1 MRIEKAL
8 LVAAAALMV
17 NAILPAL
24 AAGVAIPAADA
35 PPINAQFGIRYDS
48 NVAASSQ
55 ALATSRGLTRSD
67 EIFSPALAV
76 NYTKQ
81 MGALGLF
88 VQGVGGYDFYANNS
102 ILNRERIG
110 VLGGVSAQLSGCQFT
125 PRASYMRRQSD
136 LQDLN
141 VGITKN
147 TEEDVTVGLDAV
159 CNGFGRLVPSASV
172 QQTWANNSAIGRNS
186 SDYKSFSANAGLGY
200 QAGSFG
206 TISLVGQYAD
216 TQYQNR
222 FIPLFASFQ
231 EDGYKVYSGG
241 VHYEKDLD
249 AAIKI
254 GASLYQTS
262 LSYGGGNQNFSGLTY
277 DATVT
282 YQPDLRFDVTAHFA
296 RQTSP
301 SNRLDA
307 AYSIDQILSAD
318 AGYRLTSRMRAGL
331 GISNRRQNFEGA
343 NLIFATDLTK
353 QTVTSFYGSLG
364 FNVTSRMNLA
374 FIARHDQ
381 RHADLAAYS
390 YADTQIGL
398 TLSQAF

>member
-1 MRIEKAL
+1 MWIDKAL
-8 LVAAAALMV
+8 LLAAAGLIV
-17 NAILPAL
+17 NAMPAM

-35 PPINAQFGIRYDS
+35 PPINVQLGVRYDS
-48 NVAASSQ
+48 NVAASNE
-55 ALATSRGLTRSD
+55 AFATARGLVRAD
-67 EIFSPALAV
+67 EIFSPAVAV
-76 NYTKQ
+76 NYTQQ

-88 VQGVGGYDFYANNS
+88 VQGTAGYDFYANNS

-110 VLGGVSAQLSGCQFT
+110 ILGGASAQMSGCQLT
-125 PRASYMRRQSD
+125 PRVSYMRRQSD

-141 VGITKN
+141 VVVTKN
-147 TEEDVTVGLDAV
+147 TEEDISVGMDVV

-172 QQTWANNSAIGRNS
+172 QQTWANNSSGTRFS
-186 SDYKSFSANAGLGY
+186 SDYESFSANAGLAY

-222 FIPLFASFQ
+222 FIPLFGTFQ
-231 EDGYKVYSGG
+231 KDGYKVYSGG
-241 VHYEKDLD
+241 VHYEKDLN
-249 AAIKI
+249 AALKV
-254 GASLYQTS
+254 GASVYQTS
-262 LSYGGGNQNFSGLTY
+262 LSYDGLGLNFSGITY

-282 YQPDLRFDVTAHFA
+282 YQPDSRFDVTAHFG

-301 SNRLDA
+301 SNRLGA
-307 AYSIDQILSAD
+307 AYSIDQILQAD
-318 AGYRLTSRMRAGL
+318 ANYRLTSRLRAGL
-331 GISNRRQNFEGA
+331 GASNKRQNFVGSD
-343 NLIFATDLTK
+343 LIFATELTK
-353 QTVTSFYGSLG
+353 QSVTSFYGSLG
-364 FNVTSRMNLA
+364 FNITSRMNLA

-390 YADTQIGL
+390 YADTQVGL

>member
-17 NAILPAL
+17 NAMPAL

-35 PPINAQFGIRYDS
+35 PPINAQFGIRYQS
-48 NVAASSQ
+48 NVAASSE
-55 ALATSRGLTRSD
+55 ALATSRGLSRSD

-81 MGALGLF
+81 MGPLALF
-88 VQGVGGYDFYANNS
+88 VQGVGGYDFYASNS

-110 VLGGVSAQLSGCQFT
+110 VLGGATAQMSGCQFT

-141 VGITKN
+141 VGTTKN
-147 TEEDVTVGLDAV
+147 TEEDVTIGLDAV
-159 CNGFGRLVPSASV
+159 CNGFGRLVPSASI

-186 SDYKSFSANAGLGY
+186 SDYESFSANAGLGY

-222 FIPLFASFQ
+222 FIPLLATSQ
-231 EDGYKVYSGG
+231 QDGYKVYSGG
-241 VHYEKDLD
+241 LHYEKDLD
-249 AAIKI
+249 AAFQI
-254 GASLYQTS
+254 GASVYQTS
-262 LSYGGGNQNFSGLTY
+262 LSYDGLGLNFSGLTY
-277 DATVT
+277 DATLT
-282 YQPDLRFDVTAHFA
+282 YHPDSRFDLTAHFA

-301 SNRLDA
+301 SNYLNA

-318 AGYRLTSRMRAGL
+318 AGYRLTARLRAGL
-331 GISNRRQNFEGA
+331 GISNRRQNFEGS
-343 NLIFATDLTK
+343 NLIFATDVTK
-353 QTVTSFYGSLG
+353 QSVTSFYGSMG
-364 FNVTSRMNLA
+364 FNITSRMNLA
-374 FIARHDQ
+374 FMARHDQ

-390 YADTQIGL
+390 YADTQVGL